1 MAEILENKSNN
12 LYKSIP
18 FTKYDVGWVIL
29 CIGMAIGSGIV
40 FMPVQVGIK
49 GIWVFIVSV
58 AISYPAIYILQSLYL
73 KTLSETDDCQDYAS
87 VITQYLGKNWGI
99 GLGIA
104 YFLMLLHGMFS

>member
-58 AISYPAIYILQSLYL
+58 AISYPAIYIPVSYTHL
-73 KTLSETDDCQDYAS
+73 TLPTICS
-87 VITQYLGKNWGI
+87 V
-99 GLGIA
+99 
-104 YFLMLLHGMFS
+104 